1 MMLSAVPCLGTVYT
15 VGDSSGWAL
24 SVDYATWSTA
34 KTFKVGDSLVFN
46 YPSGHTVDEVS
57 PSDYQSCTVGNSIST
72 DSSGA
77 TTIPLKTA
85 GKHYFICSVMG
96 HCGGGMKLEVTVDGG
111 ADATTTPISP
121 GTTTSPP
128 TVTSGGAAGIPTTT
142 TAAPGIPTATDNTLP
157 RGARRRRRGTRQE
170 CRWEEPVEKR
180 MVTQKERRQME
191 SEPERTLEKNAV
203 PAPPAAEKRP
213 EMEISSVKQLVRLL
227 EPEQRQIQPSRP
239 TS

>member
-1 MMLSAVPCLGTVYT
+1 MAKFNVGIACLIFGMMLSAVPCLSTVYT

-111 ADATTTPISP
+111 ADATTPISP

-128 TVTSGGAAGIPTTT
+128 TVTSGGAARIPTTT

-157 RGARRRRRGTRQE
+157 RGAVPIPDSAGTLS
-170 CRWEEPVEKR
+170 P
-180 MVTQKERRQME
+180 
-191 SEPERTLEKNAV
+191 
-203 PAPPAAEKRP
+203 
-213 EMEISSVKQLVRLL
+213 LL
-227 EPEQRQIQPSRP
+227 AMLMGWVVVMIHVALS
-239 TS
+239 

>member
-1 MMLSAVPCLGTVYT
+1 MAKFNVGIACLIFGMMLSAVPCLSTVYT

-24 SVDYATWSTA
+24 SVDYATWSTT

-111 ADATTTPISP
+111 ADATTPISP

-157 RGARRRRRGTRQE
+157 RGAVPIPDSAGTLS
-170 CRWEEPVEKR
+170 P
-180 MVTQKERRQME
+180 
-191 SEPERTLEKNAV
+191 
-203 PAPPAAEKRP
+203 
-213 EMEISSVKQLVRLL
+213 LL
-227 EPEQRQIQPSRP
+227 AMLMGWVVVMIHVALS
-239 TS
+239 

>member
-1 MMLSAVPCLGTVYT
+1 MEFNVGIACLILGMMLSAVPCLSTVYT
-15 VGDSSGWAL
+15 VGDTAGWAL
-24 SVDYATWSTA
+24 SVDYGTWSSA

-46 YPSGHTVDEVS
+46 YPGGHTVDEVS

-96 HCGGGMKLEVTVDGG
+96 HCSGGMKLVVTVDGG
-111 ADATTTPISP
+111 ADATTPTSP

-128 TVTSGGAAGIPTTT
+128 TTTSGAAGIPTTT

-157 RGARRRRRGTRQE
+157 RGAVPIPDSAGTLSPLLAMLMG
-170 CRWEEPVEKR
+170 WVVV
-180 MVTQKERRQME
+180 MVH
-191 SEPERTLEKNAV
+191 
-203 PAPPAAEKRP
+203 
-213 EMEISSVKQLVRLL
+213 EMVL
-227 EPEQRQIQPSRP
+227 
-239 TS
+239 